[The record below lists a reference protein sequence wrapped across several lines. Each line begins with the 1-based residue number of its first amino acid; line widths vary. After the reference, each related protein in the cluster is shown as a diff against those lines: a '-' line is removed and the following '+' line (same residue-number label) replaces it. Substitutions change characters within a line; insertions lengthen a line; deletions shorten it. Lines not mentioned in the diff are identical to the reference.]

1 MTFLSTIVAFLI
13 ALGVL
18 IAFHEYGHYLA
29 ARLCGVKVLRFCLG
43 FGRPLLMRRFGRDGT
58 EWALAAFPLGGYVKL
73 LGHDPDEV
81 VPPADAHRSFNAQS
95 VGKRIVI
102 IAAGPIA
109 NFLLAIT
116 VYWGLNLHG
125 VEEPPAQVAAPLAG
139 SLAAR
144 AGLVSGDLIVRIDD
158 VAIASWN
165 DLHWRLLR
173 SAEGRARVRLEVRNT
188 RGGIDFPVLDMS
200 GLEKL
205 DLEGDFMRSL
215 GLALFRP
222 PPRIVGVE
230 AASPA
235 ANAGLRPDDVLLA
248 VDGVAIRSATDFV
261 TLMRASAGRER
272 VIEVTAAGQRREV
285 RVTPAAVSGTGGP
298 SGRIG
303 AQIGESLAPVTVRY
317 GIAEGFSRSVAQTY
331 DMSMFSL
338 RMQGKMIV
346 GEVSWRNLSG
356 PVTIADYAGKT
367 ARLGLTYYLN
377 FIALVSISLGVL
389 NLLPIPMLDGGHLLY
404 YLAEILR
411 GKPVSDKVMEIGT
424 RLGIAIVMTTMLLA
438 LYNDI
443 NRLLAG

>member
-43 FGRPLLMRRFGRDGT
+43 FGRPLVMRRFGRDGT

-95 VGKRIVI
+95 VGKRILI

-205 DLEGDFMRSL
+205 ELEGDFMRSL

-230 AASPA
+230 ASSPA

-248 VDGVAIRSATDFV
+248 VDGVALRSATDFV

-272 VIEVTAAGQRREV
+272 VIEVAAAGQRREV
-285 RVTPAAVSGTGGP
+285 RVTPVAVNGAGGP

-338 RMQGKMIV
+338 RMLGKMIV

>member
-1 MTFLSTIVAFLI
+1 MNFLSTIVAFVI

-188 RGGIDFPVLDMS
+188 RGGIDLPVLDMS

-205 DLEGDFMRSL
+205 ELEGDFMRSL

-248 VDGVAIRSATDFV
+248 VDGVALRSATDFV

-272 VIEVTAAGQRREV
+272 VIEVAAAGQRREV
-285 RVTPAAVSGTGGP
+285 RVTPAVVAGAAGP

-338 RMQGKMIV
+338 RMLGKMIV

>member
-43 FGRPLLMRRFGRDGT
+43 FGRPLVMRRFGRDGT

-73 LGHDPDEV
+73 LGHDPDDV

-95 VGKRIVI
+95 VGKRILI

-158 VAIASWN
+158 AAIASWN

-205 DLEGDFMRSL
+205 ELEGDFMRSL

-248 VDGVAIRSATDFV
+248 VDGVALRSATDFV

-272 VIEVTAAGQRREV
+272 VIEVAAAGQRREV
-285 RVTPAAVSGTGGP
+285 RVTPAVVAGAAGP

-338 RMQGKMIV
+338 RMLGKMIL

>member
-43 FGRPLLMRRFGRDGT
+43 FGRPVLMRRFGRDGT

-73 LGHDPDEV
+73 LGHDPDDV

-95 VGKRIVI
+95 VGKRIAI

-144 AGLVSGDLIVRIDD
+144 AGLAAGDLVERIDD
-158 VAIASWN
+158 AEVASWN

-173 SAEGRARVRLEVRNT
+173 LAEGRARVRLQVRNVK
-188 RGGIDFPVLDMS
+188 GGIDFPVLDMS
-200 GLEKL
+200 GMDRLE
-205 DLEGDFMRSL
+205 LEGDFMRSL

-222 PPRIVGVE
+222 QPRIVEVE
-230 AASPA
+230 PSSPA
-235 ANAGLRPDDVLLA
+235 ANAGLRPQDVLLT
-248 VDGVAIRSATDFV
+248 VDGKVLASAGDFV
-261 TLMRASAGRER
+261 ALMRASAGRER
-272 VIEVTAAGQRREV
+272 VLEVQSAGQRREV
-285 RVTPAAVSGTGGP
+285 RVTPASIAGADGP

-303 AQIGESLAPVTVRY
+303 ARVGESLTPVTVRY
-317 GIAEGFSRSVAQTY
+317 GMIDGFSRSVAQTY

-338 RMQGKMIV
+338 RMLGKMVV

>member
-43 FGRPLLMRRFGRDGT
+43 FGRPLVMRRFGRDGT

-73 LGHDPDEV
+73 LGHDPDDV

-95 VGKRIVI
+95 VGKRILI

-158 VAIASWN
+158 AAIASWN

-205 DLEGDFMRSL
+205 ELEGDFMRSL

-248 VDGVAIRSATDFV
+248 VDGVALRSATDFV

-272 VIEVTAAGQRREV
+272 VIEVAAAGQRREV
-285 RVTPAAVSGTGGP
+285 RVTPAVVAGAAGP

-338 RMQGKMIV
+338 RMLGKMIV

>member
-43 FGRPLLMRRFGRDGT
+43 FGRPVLMRRFGRDGT

-73 LGHDPDEV
+73 LGHDPDDV

-95 VGKRIVI
+95 VGKRIAI

-144 AGLVSGDLIVRIDD
+144 AGLVAGDLVERVDD
-158 VAIASWN
+158 AEVASWN

-173 SAEGRARVRLEVRNT
+173 LAEGRARVRLQVRNVK
-188 RGGIDFPVLDMS
+188 GGLDFPVLDMS
-200 GLEKL
+200 GMDRLE
-205 DLEGDFMRSL
+205 LEGDFMRSL

-222 PPRIVGVE
+222 QPRIVEVE
-230 AASPA
+230 PSSPA
-235 ANAGLRPDDVLLA
+235 ANAGLRPQDVLLT
-248 VDGVAIRSATDFV
+248 VDGKVLASAGDFV
-261 TLMRASAGRER
+261 ALMRASAGRER
-272 VIEVTAAGQRREV
+272 VLEVQSAGQRREV
-285 RVTPAAVSGTGGP
+285 RVTPASIAGADGP

-303 AQIGESLAPVTVRY
+303 ARIGESLTPVTVRY
-317 GIAEGFSRSVAQTY
+317 GMVDGFSRSVAQTY

-338 RMQGKMIV
+338 RMLGKMVV